1 MFQKL
6 VACIQSPA
14 NTLLLRALK
23 EKQVWVL
30 EFGIPG
36 DIQLSW
42 AAPNFARPHS
52 IQPPRPQFPLV
63 LHNIWPKRG
72 SHGIWNNEAVLFIL
86 FFAIFQEMGG
96 FCCETVDLCRV
107 AFACL
112 IFPTLCDWFQS
123 AREYQRCGEE
133 SRIME
138 RWTSNS
144 NITYFYL

>member
-52 IQPPRPQFPLV
+52 IQPPQTSIPPGAAQHLAKTWLP
-63 LHNIWPKRG
+63 
-72 SHGIWNNEAVLFIL
+72 WNLK
-86 FFAIFQEMGG
+86 
-96 FCCETVDLCRV
+96 
-107 AFACL
+107 
-112 IFPTLCDWFQS
+112 
-123 AREYQRCGEE
+123 
-133 SRIME
+133 
-138 RWTSNS
+138 
-144 NITYFYL
+144 